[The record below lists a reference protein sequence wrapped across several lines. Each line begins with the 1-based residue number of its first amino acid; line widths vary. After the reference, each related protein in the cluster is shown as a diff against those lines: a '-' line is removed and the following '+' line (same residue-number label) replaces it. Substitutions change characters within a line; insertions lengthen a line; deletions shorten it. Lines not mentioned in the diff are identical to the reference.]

1 MSRVNL
7 LGTVDLAQAATR
19 LHVAL
24 STIQRRKWRESKGLV
39 DAPCLVTADQRCIE
53 LTEES
58 VRELEAVFA
67 ADREKKRLRK
77 AMTRPRRSRRPDRSD
92 NSTIHTQQ

>member
-1 MSRVNL
+1 MSAANL
-7 LGTVDLAQAATR
+7 LGSVDLAQAATR

-24 STIQRRKWRESKGLV
+24 STIQRRQWRESHGLV
-39 DAPCLVTADQRCIE
+39 DAACFVTADQRCVE

-58 VRELEAVFA
+58 VREVETVRA

-77 AMTRPRRSRRPDRSD
+77 AMTRPRWSRRPDRPD
-92 NSTIHTQQ
+92 DSTIHAQQ